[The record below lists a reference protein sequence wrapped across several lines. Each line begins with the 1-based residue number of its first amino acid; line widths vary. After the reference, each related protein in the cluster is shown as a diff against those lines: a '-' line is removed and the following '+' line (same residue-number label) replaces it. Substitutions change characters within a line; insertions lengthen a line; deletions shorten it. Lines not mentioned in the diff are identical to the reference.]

1 MKESSGAAL
10 RYLLPSLFLIALFF
24 VFPILDSFRL
34 SFYRLILTLPWLG
47 QKFVGLENYQDLVT
61 DPIALKSLV
70 TTIAFV
76 GVTTTLEIGLG
87 LGVALV
93 LNEWFRGRGLLRALV
108 LVPWAIPTVVS
119 SQMWR
124 FIFNDQYGVLNV
136 FLFGAQ
142 REFYLAPLADP
153 LLAVIAIMV
162 AEVWKTTSFAALI
175 ILAGLQSISDD
186 LYEAASIDGMTAWQ
200 RFRYITLPL
209 VKPALLL
216 ALLFRTIDALRVF
229 DLVFVMTQ
237 GGPADATNVISY
249 YGYKK
254 IFAEGM
260 VGYGSAVAVGIFVVS
275 FFLSLLYIKVLGGRV
290 LEREGR

>member
-1 MKESSGAAL
+1 
-10 RYLLPSLFLIALFF
+10 
-24 VFPILDSFRL
+24 
-34 SFYRLILTLPWLG
+34 
-47 QKFVGLENYQDLVT
+47 
-61 DPIALKSLV
+61 
-70 TTIAFV
+70 
-76 GVTTTLEIGLG
+76 
-87 LGVALV
+87 
-93 LNEWFRGRGLLRALV
+93 
-108 LVPWAIPTVVS
+108 
-119 SQMWR
+119 
-124 FIFNDQYGVLNV
+124 
-136 FLFGAQ
+136 
-142 REFYLAPLADP
+142 
-153 LLAVIAIMV
+153 
-162 AEVWKTTSFAALI
+162 
-175 ILAGLQSISDD
+175 
-186 LYEAASIDGMTAWQ
+186 MTAWQ

-275 FFLSLLYIKVLGGRV
+275 FFLSLLYIKVLGARV

>member
-10 RYLLPSLFLIALFF
+10 RYLFPSLFLIALFF

-34 SFYRLILTLPWLG
+34 SFYRLILILPWLG
-47 QKFVGLENYQDLVT
+47 QKFVGVENYQDLVT

-70 TTIAFV
+70 TTIVFV

-275 FFLSLLYIKVLGGRV
+275 FFLSLLYIKVLGARV